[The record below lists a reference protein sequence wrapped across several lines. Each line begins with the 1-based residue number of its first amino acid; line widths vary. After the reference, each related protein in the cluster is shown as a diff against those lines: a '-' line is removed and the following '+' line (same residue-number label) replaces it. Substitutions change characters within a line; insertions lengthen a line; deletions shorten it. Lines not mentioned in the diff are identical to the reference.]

1 MSVNGQKVAQS
12 NLNPNIIVD
21 TLIIFLC
28 LIENKD
34 HVKKFI
40 RFMNSRHRNIQF
52 TCEGE
57 SNHKISFLNTSITR
71 SYNKLVTSLYQKIT
85 FSGV

>member
-1 MSVNGQKVAQS
+1 M
-12 NLNPNIIVD
+12 L
-21 TLIIFLC
+21 
-28 LIENKD
+28 ENKD

-40 RFMNSRHRNIQF
+40 RFMSSRHRNIQF

-71 SYNKLVTSLYQKIT
+71 SYNKLVTSLYRKIT
-85 FSGV
+85 FSGA